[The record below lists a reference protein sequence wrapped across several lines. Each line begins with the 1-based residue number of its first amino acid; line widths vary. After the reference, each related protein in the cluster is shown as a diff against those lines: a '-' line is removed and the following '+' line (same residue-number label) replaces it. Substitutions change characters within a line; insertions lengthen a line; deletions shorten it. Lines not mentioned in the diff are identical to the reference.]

1 MFVSELIDDLKS
13 SDVLGVCDLSYIY
26 RVLSDAARLISNQG
40 ILDPGLGEMD
50 LCVCSG
56 CVTLPADV
64 ETVLAVNSAGAPT
77 LLRDQWYQY
86 HLNGSGSEGYTPF
99 RYTDLLGPVSTF
111 RDPSGPVALVAEIES
126 AIDSN
131 KRLRVFGWDVNG
143 KRIFTVGSSGTL
155 EDGFLVPTVFGF
167 SEPNPAAPLVAR
179 IDMIQKDLTNGFVR
193 LLAVNEDGSP
203 HTMIGYYRPDETV
216 PRYQRIHTQAK
227 NWLRIKYKK
236 KDLEVRSNRDW
247 INIDNREVILLAVKA
262 VNARRKNQMDM
273 AQSLEAEAIRILN
286 NEASAKR
293 PPGLSQPQIIFN
305 VYPEEQDRLFY

>member
-1 MFVSELIDDLKS
+1 MFVSDLIDDLKS
-13 SDVLGVCDLSYIY
+13 SDVLGVCDTTYIY
-26 RVLSDAARLISNQG
+26 RILSDAVRLISNQG

-99 RYTDLLGPVSTF
+99 RYTDVLGPVSTF
-111 RDPSGPVALVAEIES
+111 RDPSTAVALVAEVES
-126 AIDSN
+126 AVDSN
-131 KRLRVFGWDVNG
+131 KRLRVYGWDVNG
-143 KRIFTVGSSGTL
+143 KRIFTVGSNGTL
-155 EDGFLVPTVFGF
+155 EDGFLVPAVFGF
-167 SEPNPAAPLVAR
+167 AQPNPAAPLIGR

-203 HTMIGYYRPDETV
+203 HTLIGYYRPDETV

-236 KDLEVRSNRDW
+236 KDMEVRSNRDW
-247 INIDNREVILLAVKA
+247 INIDNREVIILASKA
-262 VNARRKNQMDM
+262 VNARRKNQIDM
-273 AQSLEAEAIRILN
+273 AQGLEQEAVRILN

-293 PPGLSQPQIIFN
+293 PPGLSAPQIMFN
-305 VYPEEQDRLFY
+305 EYPTEQDRLFY